1 MAICREESPVPDS
14 FMKALF
20 QGAITD
26 QTVFPYPELPRAQEV
41 ALHPLLEGVRRLFA
55 TGIDPVKL
63 DADEAIPAE
72 VRRDLAQLGLFGL
85 LIPEEYGGLG
95 LSATAYARVMQEVAG
110 FDASIA
116 RLLGAHQA
124 LGATGLMEFGT
135 EAQKAAYLPRLARG
149 EVIAAFALTEL
160 GAGSDASAIQTRAEP
175 AAGGFRLHGTKAW
188 VTNGEYADLFTVFAR
203 TSSPEE
209 GAKPKITAFLV
220 ERGPRVRSG
229 LPDRKLGLRASSTTT
244 VTFDQVD
251 LAGTAVLGD
260 VGRGFMVAME
270 VLNRGRLGLA
280 SGCVG
285 VCRRLIR
292 LTTARCTSRK
302 AFGRPIGEFGL
313 IRDRVAS
320 MMAETFAL
328 ESATYLTTGLVDAGA
343 TDFSIESAIC
353 KVLASE
359 TLLRIVDHASLI
371 AGGASYMADEPYDL
385 ILRDARANLVVE
397 GTNET
402 LRCFIALSG
411 MQGPGKELAEVERA
425 MREPIKGFGLLSDF
439 ALRKART
446 ALGRERLT
454 RAHPSLERAADLFD
468 EQTAALAKNVEK
480 VLRKHGKNIAE
491 MQFAQKRTADL
502 AIDLYS
508 IVAVLS
514 RTTRAIERQGEEG
527 ARREL
532 DLTQIFVTAAEKRLK
547 ETSASFDDNDDELR
561 KAVATRAYNDGTYP
575 FDVF

>member
-1 MAICREESPVPDS
+1 MAICREESPLPDS

-26 QTVFPYPELPRAQEV
+26 QTVFPYPELTRAEE
-41 ALHPLLEGVRRLFA
+41 ARLHPLLEAVKRLFA
-55 TGIDPVKL
+55 AQIDAVKL
-63 DADEAIPAE
+63 DAAEVIPAE
-72 VRRDLAQLGLFGL
+72 IRHALADLGLFGL
-85 LIPEEYGGLG
+85 LIPETYGGLG
-95 LSATAYARVMQEVAG
+95 LSATAYARVIQEVAG
-110 FDASIA
+110 EDASIA

-124 LGATGLMEFGT
+124 LGATGLLLFGT
-135 EAQKAAYLPRLARG
+135 DAQKTHYLPQLARG
-149 EVIAAFALTEL
+149 EIIAAFALAEL
-160 GAGSDASAIQTRAEP
+160 GAGSDASAIQTRADTL
-175 AAGGFRLHGTKAW
+175 GTGFRLHGQKAW

-209 GAKPKITAFLV
+209 GTKPKITAFLV
-220 ERGPRVRSG
+220 ERGPRVTSG
-229 LPDRKLGLRASSTTT
+229 AQGEKLGLRATSTTT
-244 VTFDQVD
+244 VTFDEVE
-251 LAGTAVLGD
+251 LGAAAVLGD
-260 VGRGFMVAME
+260 VGRGFRVAVE

-285 VCRRLIR
+285 VSRRLIK
-292 LTTARCTSRK
+292 LTAARCTSRK

-313 IRDRVAS
+313 IKDRVAS

-328 ESATYLTTGLVDAGA
+328 ESMTYLTTGLVDGGA

-353 KVLASE
+353 KVFASE
-359 TLLRIVDHASLI
+359 ALLRVVDHASLV
-371 AGGASYMADEPYDL
+371 AGGASYMADEPYEL
-385 ILRDARANLVVE
+385 ILRDARANLLVE

-411 MQGPGKELAEVERA
+411 MQGPGRELAEVERA

-454 RAHPSLERAADLFD
+454 RAHPMLQRAADLFD
-468 EQTAALAKNVEK
+468 TETAALAKNVEK

-491 MQFAQKRTADL
+491 MQFTQKRTANL
-502 AIDLYS
+502 AIDLFAIAS
-508 IVAVLS
+508 VLS
-514 RTTRAIERQGEEG
+514 RTTRSIDRQGEEG

-532 DLTQIFVTAAEKRLK
+532 DLTQLFVAAAEKRLR
-547 ETSASFDDNDDELR
+547 ETSASFDENDDELR
-561 KAVATRAYNDGTYP
+561 KAVATRAYNDGSYP

>member
-1 MAICREESPVPDS
+1 LPDS
-14 FMKALF
+14 FMKGLF
-20 QGAITD
+20 QGAIAD
-26 QTVFPYPELPRAQEV
+26 QNVFPYPELPRAEESR
-41 ALHPLLEGVRRLFA
+41 LHPLLEAVRRAFA
-55 TGIDPVKL
+55 GHVDAAKL
-63 DADEAIPAE
+63 DADAAIPAE
-72 VRRDLAQLGLFGL
+72 VRAELAELGLFGL
-85 LIPEEYGGLG
+85 LVPESYGGLG

-110 FDASIA
+110 FDASVA

-124 LGATGLMEFGT
+124 LGVNGLLRFGT
-135 EAQKAAYLPRLARG
+135 DAQKARYLPRIAKG
-149 EVIAAFALTEL
+149 ELIAAFALTER
-160 GAGSDASAIQTRAEP
+160 GAGSDASAIQTRAEV
-175 AAGGFRLHGTKAW
+175 ADDGFRLHGTKAW
-188 VTNGEYADLFTVFAR
+188 VTNGEYAGLFTVFAR
-203 TSSPEE
+203 TSLAEE

-220 ERGPRVRSG
+220 ERGPGVTNG
-229 LPDRKLGLRASSTTT
+229 TPDRKLGVRASSTTT
-244 VTFDQVD
+244 VTFDQVALD
-251 LAGTAVLGD
+251 ASAVLGD

-285 VCRRLIR
+285 VCRRLIK
-292 LTTARCTSRK
+292 LTVDRCTSRK

-313 IRDRVAS
+313 IKDRVAS

-328 ESATYLTTGLVDAGA
+328 ESVTYLTTGLVDAGA

-353 KVLASE
+353 KVFASE
-359 TLLRIVDHASLI
+359 TLLRVVDHASQI
-371 AGGASYMADEPYDL
+371 AGAAAFMTDEPYER

-411 MQGPGKELAEVERA
+411 MQGPGKELVEVERA

-454 RAHPSLERAADLFD
+454 RAHPALAYAAELFD
-468 EQTAALAKNVEK
+468 EHTAGLARYVEK
-480 VLRKHGKNIAE
+480 VLRKHGKEIAE
-491 MQFAQKRTADL
+491 MQFTQKRTADL
-502 AIDLYS
+502 AIDLYA

-532 DLTQIFVTAAEKRLK
+532 DLAHIFVKAAAKRLEATAA
-547 ETSASFDDNDDELR
+547 AFDENDDELR
-561 KAVATRAYNDGTYP
+561 KAVATRAYNDGGYP
-575 FDVF
+575 LDVF